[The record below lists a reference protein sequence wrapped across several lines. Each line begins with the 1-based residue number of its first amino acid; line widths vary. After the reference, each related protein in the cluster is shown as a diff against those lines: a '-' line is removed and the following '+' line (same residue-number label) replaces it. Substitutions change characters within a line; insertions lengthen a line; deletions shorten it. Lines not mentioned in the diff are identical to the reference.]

1 MLNGIK
7 MRQIKVGLALF
18 IFAILLSSGAMGLAT
33 FGGDT
38 VSIDVPVED
47 DIFAAGSIVNVNA
60 PVQSIIAAG
69 GTVSINAPVSGDVIA
84 AGGQVFVNS
93 NVGGKL
99 IAAGGN
105 LNLKGNVTK
114 NAVLGGGNIN
124 IQKGSL
130 IGKDAVIYAD
140 SVYTAGTINGT
151 LKVSA
156 TEMTNN
162 GTAGRVEFEK
172 VVREEKKEAHPV
184 GFSVFQILMAIGYLI
199 AGIILLRFFPALF
212 AAMDQEV
219 RSSMA
224 TKTLVGILSI
234 VVSFVLM
241 VILAVTFVGMP
252 VALMLLIF
260 VAGALM
266 LSGLFVSFGLGR
278 SILSRAGKQTSDM
291 IAFVIGFVILNILF
305 LLPYIG
311 GIISTI
317 SAGLGMGA
325 IIYAIFARM
334 SR

>member
-1 MLNGIK
+1 
-7 MRQIKVGLALF
+7 MRQIKVGLALL
-18 IFAILLSSGAMGLAT
+18 IFAILLSSGAMALST
-33 FGGDT
+33 FDRDT
-38 VSIDVPVED
+38 VSIDIPVED
-47 DIFAAGSIVNVNA
+47 DIFAVGSIVNVNA
-60 PVQSIIAAG
+60 PVDSVIAAG

-93 NVGGKL
+93 NIGGKL
-99 IAAGGN
+99 VAAGGN

-114 NAVLGGGNIN
+114 NVVLAGGNVH

-130 IGKDAVIYAD
+130 IGKDAYIYAD

-172 VVREEKKEAHPV
+172 MAPEEKKTAPPG
-184 GFSVFQILMAIGYLI
+184 GFSTFQIVMSIGYLI

-212 AAMDQEV
+212 AAMDREV
-219 RSSMA
+219 RSSSA

-234 VVSFVLM
+234 VVSFVLI
-241 VILAVTFVGMP
+241 VILAITMIGIPM
-252 VALMLLIF
+252 ALMLLVF

-266 LSGLFVSFGLGR
+266 LSGIFVSFGLGKAIVLR
-278 SILSRAGKQTSDM
+278 GGKQTGDM
-291 IAFVIGFVILNILF
+291 LAFVIGFVVLNILF

-311 GIISTI
+311 GIISMI

-325 IIYAIFARM
+325 ILYAIFGRM